1 MSFVFHSNRAP
12 SVFAAALLPVG
23 GRPWQAG
30 EGTIDLLY
38 FDTYGG
44 QIPPANVRIGCQLID
59 RQRTT
64 QLDNKKLLAERL
76 QQGEL
81 DFPPHFFDPTQVPG
95 PAEALW
101 YVKDPFSAGGNGIW
115 LCRKS
120 ELERFFKPGFV
131 IQQAL
136 TDVAMQAGRKFTI
149 RTYVLVH
156 DGGVYWFPDAFLVVQ
171 PKQYDARSVDPA
183 VHYKHDGYIDAG
195 SKVKLVPTQDYY
207 SWPRLEFAIV
217 NLLQMVFSLY
227 AKELSV
233 PGSPNEYCLFGVDL
247 LALQRERVALI
258 EINDRPNLQHT
269 DAVNLRVNQP
279 MLQAMARL
287 LLPDSITGHSGQQFE
302 ELLRYR

>member
-1 MSFVFHSNRAP
+1 MSFIFHSNRAP
-12 SVFAAALLPVG
+12 SVFAAALMPLG
-23 GRPWQAG
+23 GRPWQRG
-30 EGTIDLLY
+30 DGSIDLLY

-44 QIPPANVRIGCQLID
+44 QTPPADVRIGCHLID

-81 DFPPHFFDPTQVPG
+81 DYPPHFFDPAQVPG
-95 PAEALW
+95 PPDALW
-101 YVKDPFSAGGNGIW
+101 YVKDPVSTGGNGIW

-120 ELERFFKPGFV
+120 EFERFFKPGFV

-156 DGGVYWFPDAFLVVQ
+156 DGGVYWYPDAFLVVQ
-171 PKQYDARSVDPA
+171 PKQYDAGSVDPA
-183 VHYKHDGYIDAG
+183 VHYKHDGYMEPG

-227 AKELSV
+227 GKELGRSRF
-233 PGSPNEYCLFGVDL
+233 PHEYCLFGVDL

-258 EINDRPNLQHT
+258 EINDRPNLLHT
-269 DAVNLRVNQP
+269 DAVNLQVNQP
-279 MLQAMARL
+279 MLRAMAQI
-287 LLPDSITGHSGQQFE
+287 LLPDHVAPQSGQQFE
-302 ELLRYR
+302 ELLRY